1 MLILVQF
8 LLRLAFGLALA
19 MAVTP
24 ARQVTSGFFRNHS
37 YVLLAL
43 GALATLVALSRPE
56 ILPAWQAG
64 VVAGTSYFSA
74 VCWLYEKRYAGAS
87 ALGVVSAASL
97 VGTLTSLARVASSP
111 LAERPSASAEWI
123 VAALDPVASGLLLG
137 ATTGAMFLGHWY
149 LNSPTMQLAPLRRLV
164 KLLFAAIVLRAIVA
178 AGQFALG
185 FDSLADASLLAQ
197 TLLALRWFA
206 GILGT
211 GIAAWMSWQTLKI
224 PNTQSA
230 TGILYVAVI
239 FVFLGELAGLLP
251 LAGQA
256 AK

>member
-1 MLILVQF
+1 
-8 LLRLAFGLALA
+8 
-19 MAVTP
+19 
-24 ARQVTSGFFRNHS
+24 
-37 YVLLAL
+37 VLLGL

-56 ILPAWQAG
+56 ILPAWHAG
-64 VVAGTSYFSA
+64 IVASAGYVSA
-74 VCWLYEKRYAGAS
+74 VCWLYEKRRAGTA
-87 ALGVVSAASL
+87 ALAIVSAASL
-97 VGTLTSLARVASSP
+97 WGAWTSLARVASSP
-111 LAERPSASAEWI
+111 LAERPSASGEWV

-137 ATTGAMFLGHWY
+137 TTIGAMFLGHWY
-149 LNSPTMQLAPLRRLV
+149 LNTPTMQLAPLRRHV

-178 AGQFALG
+178 AGQMALG

-251 LAGQA
+251 LGG
-256 AK
+256 